1 MNFIDRLTSLTEYGS
16 FWILYLLV
24 CLSVFA
30 LTIAIERAVLFF
42 SSRDDVLAL
51 RRELR
56 QLLHDGNLEL
66 ARKRLEH
73 SPSFEARVAVAGLD
87 SGNAA
92 SAEERMRGEN
102 QVARL
107 TMERNLAFL
116 GTLGNNAPFIGLLGT
131 VIGIVQAFEKLQNSG
146 MGGGN
151 GPATDV
157 MGAIAEA
164 LVATAIGLI
173 VAIPAVAAFNYFN
186 RRIRA
191 TLSNS
196 EALTHI
202 LLAYAK
208 GQQVPAVPQ
217 STPNAPSSDAA
228 APRTDESEA
237 FGLQRPSSLPS

>member
-1 MNFIDRLTSLTEYGS
+1 MNFIDHLTSLTEYGS

-87 SGNAA
+87 SENAA

-131 VIGIVQAFEKLQNSG
+131 VIGIVRAFRELAHSKGQVSAALMAEIG
-146 MGGGN
+146 
-151 GPATDV
+151 
-157 MGAIAEA
+157 EA
-164 LVATAIGLI
+164 LIATAIGLMVALPAI
-173 VAIPAVAAFNYFN
+173 VAFNVFQ
-186 RRIRA
+186 RTIRA
-191 TLSNS
+191 RLGRADALSG
-196 EALTHI
+196 EV
-202 LLAYAK
+202 LAHLK
-208 GQQVPAVPQ
+208 SGSPTPA
-217 STPNAPSSDAA
+217 
-228 APRTDESEA
+228 E
-237 FGLQRPSSLPS
+237 

>member
-1 MNFIDRLTSLTEYGS
+1 MNFIDHLSSLTEFGS

-24 CLSVFA
+24 CLSVLA
-30 LTIAIERAVLFF
+30 LTIAIERAILFF

-56 QLLHDGNLEL
+56 QLLHDGNVEL

-87 SGNAA
+87 SENAA

-131 VIGIVQAFEKLQNSG
+131 VIGIVRAFRELAHSKGQVSAALMAEIG
-146 MGGGN
+146 
-151 GPATDV
+151 
-157 MGAIAEA
+157 EA
-164 LVATAIGLI
+164 LIATAIGLLVALPAI
-173 VAIPAVAAFNYFN
+173 VAFNVFQ
-186 RRIRA
+186 RTIRA
-191 TLSNS
+191 RLGRADALSG
-196 EALTHI
+196 EV
-202 LLAYAK
+202 LAHLKSGSAT
-208 GQQVPAVPQ
+208 PA
-217 STPNAPSSDAA
+217 
-228 APRTDESEA
+228 E
-237 FGLQRPSSLPS
+237 